1 MTMYRAVTPDEILR
15 FVTKNLTGLRALF
28 DASRRQGYVLELDV
42 FQKICSENQLDLGD
56 LLRVK
61 FVKQQP
67 THDYK
72 LRKQYTD
79 FLEFIFESA
88 ALNLPDRF
96 KFHAEAIRAQFNDLQ
111 QELEQARLP
120 DHITTLQNQL
130 DDFLTEIDTQTLQ
143 LLRDT
148 ETLKAGSEHES
159 SLQERI
165 ATASR
170 WLDSFVYPLSQ
181 VLQAQS
187 PDAVMAQLHRIN
199 TYAHHKSLFEN
210 DPALARQFRHLYG
223 EAMRVG
229 EELTRLSNQIVRELM
244 PMLERI
250 RTSSKIMAGFYH
262 LLEAV
267 RQNQDPNVPFYG
279 LLSRRNR
286 KVYSTESE
294 WKARAALLLD
304 NFFVEPERF
313 VEEEQETDDDWLP
326 DTNHFKR
333 SLNAS
338 LPVDDF
344 YNWCYHFLKTETP
357 HVTLHKFFSVS
368 KLLLDTDFEADFLE
382 NSLRFDL
389 ELEDATLSLPKIK
402 LYHHAQLST

>member
-1 MTMYRAVTPDEILR
+1 MYRAVTPEEILR
-15 FVTKNLTGLRALF
+15 FMSKNLTGLRALF
-28 DASRRQGYVLELDV
+28 DASRRQGYVLELAV
-42 FQKICSENQLDLGD
+42 FEKICTENELDLSD
-56 LLRVK
+56 LLRLK

-67 THDYK
+67 TQDYK
-72 LRKQYTD
+72 LHRQYTD
-79 FLEFIFESA
+79 FLEFVFESA

-96 KFHAEAIRAQFNDLQ
+96 KFHAEAIRSQFNDLQ
-111 QELEQARLP
+111 QELAPEKLP
-120 DHITTLQNQL
+120 DHITSLQNQL
-130 DDFLTEIDTQTLQ
+130 DDFLTEIDTQTRQ

-148 ETLKAGSEHES
+148 ETLKASSEHES

-165 ATASR
+165 ATAGR
-170 WLDSFVYPLSQ
+170 WLDSFVHPLSK

-199 TYAHHKSLFEN
+199 TYAHNKSLFES
-210 DPALARQFRHLYG
+210 DPELAQLFRHLYG

-262 LLEAV
+262 FLEAV
-267 RQNQDPNVPFYG
+267 RQNQEPNVPFYN

-286 KVYSTESE
+286 KVYSPESE
-294 WKARAALLLD
+294 WKARAELLLD

-313 VEEEQETDDDWLP
+313 VEETLETDDDWLP
-326 DTNHFKR
+326 DTNHFKLR
-333 SLNAS
+333 LKAS

-344 YNWCYHFLKTETP
+344 YSWCYDFLKTETP
-357 HVTLHKFFSVS
+357 NVTLHKFFSVS
-368 KLLLDTDFEADFLE
+368 KLLLDTEFEADFLE

-389 ELEDATLSLPKIK
+389 ELSDVTLSLPKIK
-402 LYHHAQLST
+402 LYSHATLST

>member
-1 MTMYRAVTPDEILR
+1 MYRAVTPDEILR
-15 FVTKNLTGLRALF
+15 FMSKNLSGLRALF
-28 DASRRQGYVLELDV
+28 DAGRRQSYVLELAV
-42 FQKICSENQLDLGD
+42 FEKIRLENDLDLGD
-56 LLRVK
+56 LLRLK

-67 THDYK
+67 TQDYK

-79 FLEFIFESA
+79 FLEFIFASA
-88 ALNLPDRF
+88 ALNLPDQF
-96 KFHAEAIRAQFNDLQ
+96 KFHADSIRAQFNDLQ
-111 QELEQARLP
+111 QELDAAKLP
-120 DHITTLQNQL
+120 DHITTLQNQM
-130 DDFLTEIDTQTLQ
+130 DDFLTEIETQTNQ

-148 ETLKAGSEHES
+148 EALKASGEHES

-165 ATASR
+165 ATATR
-170 WLDSFVYPLSQ
+170 WLDSFVHPLSQ

-187 PDAVMAQLHRIN
+187 PDAVVAQLHRIN
-199 TYAHHKSLFEN
+199 TYAHQKSLFET
-210 DPALARQFRHLYG
+210 DPELARLFRHLYG

-250 RTSSKIMAGFYH
+250 RTSSKIMAGFYL

-267 RQNQDPNVPFYG
+267 RQNQEPDLPFYG

-286 KVYSTESE
+286 RVYSTD
-294 WKARAALLLD
+294 WKVRAEMLLD
-304 NFFVEPERF
+304 GFFIEPERF
-313 VEEEQETDDDWLP
+313 VEEVPEAEDDWLP

-333 SLNAS
+333 RLNAS

-344 YNWCYHFLKTETP
+344 YTWCYDFLKAETP
-357 HVTLHKFFSVS
+357 NVTLHKFFAVS

-389 ELEDATLSLPKIK
+389 ELEDTTLSLPKIK
-402 LYHHAQLST
+402 LYRYAALPA